1 MATARL
7 QGKTPSRAKK
17 PRYKAVIELPP
28 LPYDE
33 FLALRNS
40 IAANGVLVPI
50 LVDGHGPVRHIIDG
64 NNRKIIADELGY
76 DCPEIVKEGLTEEE
90 QRLFARCL
98 NLARRHLTQEQKRQI
113 ISDQL
118 QETPSG
124 QTTGSPNNWASTM
137 PPWRASGRRWSRTCQ
152 LTSSTGL

>member
-17 PRYKAVIELPP
+17 PRYKAVIEFPP

-40 IAANGVLVPI
+40 IAANGTLVPI

-118 QETPSG
+118 QETPERS
-124 QTTGSPNNWASTM
+124 NN
-137 PPWRASGRRWSRTCQ
+137 
-152 LTSSTGL
+152 